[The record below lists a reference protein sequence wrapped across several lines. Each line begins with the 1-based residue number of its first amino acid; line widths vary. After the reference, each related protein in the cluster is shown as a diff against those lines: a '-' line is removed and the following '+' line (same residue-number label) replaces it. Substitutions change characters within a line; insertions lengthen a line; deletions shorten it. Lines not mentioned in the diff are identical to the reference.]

1 MSEQPM
7 RDAAYAT
14 MALHQRLSLAEIA
27 AGTPSHTFPARDLQ
41 APNWFAAAAGSGSRL
56 VEVAP
61 ELAVPDSPDSADRL
75 DLIRMYAPEL
85 QVAEDDSVHAP
96 APSRDDQR
104 TGLRLELLQAL
115 SELDE

>member
-1 MSEQPM
+1 MPEQPL

-27 AGTPSHTFPARDLQ
+27 AGAEARTFPARDLQ

-56 VEVAP
+56 ADVAP
-61 ELAVPDSPDSADRL
+61 ELAVDRSATEDRL

-85 QVAEDDSVHAP
+85 QVDDVEPIPVPEMAP
-96 APSRDDQR
+96 EGQSK
-104 TGLRLELLQAL
+104 GLRLELLQAL